1 MEGTGWH
8 VKHNATGFCAV
19 ITFCYD
25 RLATPT
31 VGYPN
36 LAQWPAKPYT
46 PEWRQFDAHW
56 PRTVP
61 LRLTMYL
68 DAAHVPYSVSTVAQ
82 APKGS
87 WYPIAF
93 SWFDFTCDYFG
104 MLSPEVVSRIA
115 AGEIKILFYYHEGDN
130 PQRIQEHLYHSQF
143 GTLLPRTCYHF
154 ISANSAADQLTNAT
168 YFPDHEFFFRHVNR
182 KQNAIDYGTG
192 SRPYDFTLL
201 NRTHKWWRAS
211 CVSDL
216 LNRGLLARSQWSY
229 HTDCSLNEDP
239 ADNPLEL
246 DTVLGW
252 RQQVEAFVAGGP
264 YLCDQLNLAEQND
277 HHWVNV
283 ELYNNSY
290 FHIVAETHFDAD
302 QSGGTFITEK
312 TYKAIKFG
320 QPFVMI
326 GPAGTLAALRRCGYR
341 TFDHVLDNSYD
352 TIEHNTERWHAVCA
366 LIESLHQ
373 QDLKQ
378 LFDQCRDDVAHNQE
392 IFLQRQIPPLN
403 TLLERLT

>member
-1 MEGTGWH
+1 M
-8 VKHNATGFCAV
+8 

-25 RLATPT
+25 QLATPT

-68 DAAHVPYSVSTVAQ
+68 DAAHVPYSVSTVEA

-104 MLSPEVVSRIA
+104 MLSPRVKSRIA

-130 PQRIQEHLYHSQF
+130 PQRIEEHLHHSRSNA
-143 GTLLPRTCYHF
+143 LLPQNCYHL
-154 ISANSAADQLTNAT
+154 ISANTAADQLTNAT

-182 KQNAIDYGTG
+182 KQNAINYGIGART
-192 SRPYDFTLL
+192 YDFTLL

-246 DTVLGW
+246 DTVPGW
-252 RQQVEAFVAGGP
+252 RQQVEDFVASGP

-326 GPAGTLAALRRCGYR
+326 GPAGTLAALRAAGYDV
-341 TFDHVLDNSYD
+341 FDDVLDNTYD
-352 TIEHNTERWHAVCA
+352 TVENNTERYIAVRKLLLSMQEQGVAGLFKKCQAGIEHNQLNFESRKSTPLNI
-366 LIESLHQ
+366 LIEKL
-373 QDLKQ
+373 
-378 LFDQCRDDVAHNQE
+378 QC
-392 IFLQRQIPPLN
+392 QI
-403 TLLERLT
+403 